1 MSFYFKHDECHVFL
15 SSLNILLGHKSIKHL
30 LMKIVLKSFAL
41 LFSALLLSCGGKEEK
56 KKEGFSVEREKTATE
71 KPADAAP
78 AADATPAS
86 ERIDLSNKGVGPITS
101 ITLDD
106 EIDQAMAKKGE
117 EVYNQMC
124 LACHRVGKKFIGP
137 APNNILERRS
147 PEWVM
152 NMILNPEEMVKTDPL
167 AKELLTEF
175 NNAPMANQGLTEEQA
190 RSVLEFFRT
199 LE

>member
-1 MSFYFKHDECHVFL
+1 
-15 SSLNILLGHKSIKHL
+15 
-30 LMKIVLKSFAL
+30 MKIVLKSVTL
-41 LFSALLLSCGGKEEK
+41 LFTMLLVSCGGKEEK

-71 KPADAAP
+71 KTVEASP
-78 AADATPAS
+78 ADATPAS
-86 ERIDLSNKGVGPITS
+86 ERVDLSNKGVGPITS
-101 ITLDD
+101 VVLDA

-152 NMILNPEEMVKTDPL
+152 NMILNPEEMVKQDPL
-167 AKELLTEF
+167 AKELLQEF
-175 NNAPMANQGLTEEQA
+175 NGAPMANQGLTEEQA

-199 LE
+199 LK